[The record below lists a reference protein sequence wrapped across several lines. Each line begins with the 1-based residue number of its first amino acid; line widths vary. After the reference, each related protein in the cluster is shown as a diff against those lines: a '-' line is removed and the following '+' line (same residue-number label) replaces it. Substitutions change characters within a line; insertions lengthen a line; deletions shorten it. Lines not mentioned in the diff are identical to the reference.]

1 VTAPRLHLPQAA
13 WGGRVALPAADR
25 KHLIEVLRL
34 RAGDA
39 VEVFDGRGA
48 SGTGRLVRQAD
59 GWWLE
64 LGPAR
69 RAAAPRPACWLGL
82 ALLKGRKLDAVVR
95 MVTELGVAGV
105 QPLLCQRSVP
115 RPAADRLER
124 RLERWRSIAAQ
135 AARQSGRSTV
145 PALEPVRTL
154 EQMLAA
160 PPPGQGLMLHERAD
174 GRLDRRLAALAA
186 RPRWLL
192 IGPEGGF
199 AAEERQRAEAVGVV
213 PVGLGLP
220 VLQATTAAVVA
231 AAFAC
236 VSGEDPLDRGQALE

>member
-1 VTAPRLHLPQAA
+1 MTAPRLHLPQAA
-13 WGGRVALPAADR
+13 WGGRVALPAAGR

-34 RAGDA
+34 RAGDEI
-39 VEVFDGRGA
+39 EVFDGRGA
-48 SGTGRLVRQAD
+48 TGRGRLVHQD
-59 GWWLE
+59 GAWCLE

-69 RAAAPRPACWLGL
+69 RAAEPRPDCWLGL

-95 MVTELGVAGV
+95 MATELGVVGV
-105 QPLLCQRSVP
+105 QPLLCRRSVP
-115 RPAADRLER
+115 RPAADRLQR
-124 RLERWRSIAAQ
+124 RLERWRTIAAQ

-145 PALEPVRTL
+145 PALQPVRTL
-154 EQMLAA
+154 EQVLAA
-160 PPPGQGLMLHERAD
+160 PPPGQGLMLHERAG
-174 GRLDRRLAALAA
+174 GRLDRRLEALAG

-199 AAEERQRAEAVGVV
+199 AAEERQWAEASGLV

-231 AAFAC
+231 VAFAC